1 MNDLYMDRRPCMVTQ
16 NNSNGKSKPQHSLF
30 LFFLTGLFLLQIAFA
45 FTIHGDIGPQA
56 DVVPGI
62 ERPASPVLVGQIDSI
77 VNEASMRT
85 ALRVAPEAAFAPAS
99 RDFSIAAATNAR
111 IAAEA
116 SANNNVVT
124 VQLCG
129 DRFVEYRIKSG
140 DTLEKI
146 SKKLYGNNQFL
157 QSLIRLNRITD
168 DRAIKQG
175 ELLKAPKAGLLNSI
189 KIAESI

>member
-1 MNDLYMDRRPCMVTQ
+1 MVTQ
-16 NNSNGKSKPQHSLF
+16 KKEKEKSKPQHSLF

-62 ERPASPVLVGQIDSI
+62 ERPASPVLEGQIDSI
-77 VNEASMRT
+77 VNEANLRT
-85 ALRVAPEAAFAPAS
+85 VVKVAPEGAFAPAS
-99 RDFSIAAATNAR
+99 RDFSIAAIPNAR

-116 SANNNVVT
+116 STGNGVIT

-146 SKKLYGNNQFL
+146 SKKLYGNSQFL
-157 QSLIRLNRITD
+157 QSLIRINRITD
-168 DRAIKQG
+168 DRAIRQG
-175 ELLKAPKAGLLNSI
+175 DLLKAPKAGLLSSI
-189 KIAESI
+189 KIANNI

>member
-1 MNDLYMDRRPCMVTQ
+1 MVTQ
-16 NNSNGKSKPQHSLF
+16 NKGKSKPQHSLF

-77 VNEASMRT
+77 VNEANKRT
-85 ALRVAPEAAFAPAS
+85 AIRVAPEAAFAPAS
-99 RDFSIAAATNAR
+99 RDFSIAHNAR
-111 IAAEA
+111 IAAET
-116 SANNNVVT
+116 STGNGVIT

-146 SKKLYGNNQFL
+146 SKKLYGNSQFL

-168 DRAIKQG
+168 DRAIRQG
-175 ELLKAPKAGLLNSI
+175 DLLKAPRAGLLNSI
-189 KIAESI
+189 KIAENI